1 MKNKI
6 KSYLVSFIL
15 TFFLF
20 GCAGSIE
27 LDPDVCEIGFVVFE
41 VSENLCDALP
51 VPTEICFYVRL
62 ASLNFDILC
71 SADPESNEYK
81 KAKTEFIKWCFHI
94 NNSLSSRSGINL
106 LLDSLAVNNE
116 W

>member
-1 MKNKI
+1 MLKNKI
-6 KSYLVSFIL
+6 RFYFVALI
-15 TFFLF
+15 TAFFLSD
-20 GCAGSIE
+20 CAGSIE

-71 SADPESNEYK
+71 SADPRSNEYQ
-81 KAKTEFIKWCFHI
+81 KAKTEFLKWCSHI
-94 NNSLSSRSGINL
+94 NSSLNSSSEINFL
-106 LLDSLAVNNE
+106 PDSLAVDNE
-116 W
+116 